1 MPPAVAARPRDRRGF
16 PVPAI
21 TPWEDGEPR
30 FAANGVAR
38 VAICAAERRCS
49 VCGLVMAPGPVWRVV
64 SGLEAEAITDA
75 RAAGRAYV
83 NQAPTGEAPG
93 HRSCMLFAA
102 MACPYLARPGA
113 RRGAAAQAVG
123 LSAQR
128 GDARGQG
135 GAVAGFGRYQYKYA
149 AGSAPLFRF
158 ADLVEFLGHDVGAE
172 HLDALLAEIAAPG
185 NTAPENTAPGNTAL
199 TSAPLITNA
208 PLTNT
213 APIDTALTNTAPIDT
228 CPDYLLSDE
237 AAAARRAFEL
247 WHERHRSVTQ
257 S

>member
-1 MPPAVAARPRDRRGF
+1 MSAGNHLFIVGGHMAEEPTAPGGIPMPPAVAARPRDRRGF

-38 VAICAAERRCS
+38 VAICASERRCS
-49 VCGLVMAPGPVWRVV
+49 VCGLLMEPGPVWRVV
-64 SGLEAEAITDA
+64 SGREAEAIAEA
-75 RAAGRAYV
+75 RAAGRVYL
-83 NQAPTGEAPG
+83 NNAPTGEAPG
-93 HRSCMLFAA
+93 HRACMLFAA

-128 GDARGQG
+128 GDARGEG
-135 GAVAGFGRYQYKYA
+135 GAVAGFGRYQYKYDPDA
-149 AGSAPLFRF
+149 APLFRF

-172 HLDALLAEIAAPG
+172 HLDILRAEIAGPAP
-185 NTAPENTAPGNTAL
+185 
-199 TSAPLITNA
+199 
-208 PLTNT
+208 
-213 APIDTALTNTAPIDT
+213 DDT

-237 AAAARRAFEL
+237 EAAERRASEL
-247 WHERHRSVTQ
+247 WHHRQHRHRSVTQ